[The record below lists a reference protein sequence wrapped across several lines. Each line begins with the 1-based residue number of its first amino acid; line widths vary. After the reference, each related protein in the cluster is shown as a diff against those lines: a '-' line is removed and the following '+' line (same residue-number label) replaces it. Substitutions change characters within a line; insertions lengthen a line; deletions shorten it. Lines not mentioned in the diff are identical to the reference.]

1 MAEATMEGLMM
12 GDLMTEDLTMKGMTR
27 AKEKIMVKEKA
38 MMEMGEVTI
47 MTTG

>member
-27 AKEKIMVKEKA
+27 VKEKT